1 MPWSET
7 NPKIILQEE
16 DHLQRSDDIKNHFR
30 EQNILLVPHGGIRK
44 KLWKKGVQE
53 HQRNH
58 DGNWKPTKISLTLD
72 MLKGNI
78 DS

>member
-1 MPWSET
+1 MSGSET
-7 NPKIILQEE
+7 NSNIILQEE
-16 DHLQRSDDIKNHFR
+16 DPLQRSNDIKNHFG
-30 EQNILLVPHGGIRK
+30 EQNILHVPHGGIRE

-72 MLKGNI
+72 MLKHNI